1 MACLI
6 VSAGCERKTHHE
18 RVIDTRAPV
27 VAVGR
32 VTRIDAS
39 NAPEVLPVPP
49 ERTVTA
55 GPFIPVGN
63 DGAVAGAI
71 AHTRTFTTDD
81 GLPMDDIMC
90 AYRTPDGALWFG
102 TNGGGI
108 TRYDGHSFTNY
119 SMAHGLPDNTILSL
133 RGDRQG
139 NLWIGTS
146 TGGLCRFDGHR
157 FTTFT
162 IGEGTGLAKGINCIQ
177 EDQQGVLWFGSRGH
191 GVFRYDG
198 KDFTIM
204 PVIE

>member
-90 AYRTPDGALWFG
+90 AYRAPDGALWFG
-102 TNGGGI
+102 TNGGG
-108 TRYDGHSFTNY
+108 
-119 SMAHGLPDNTILSL
+119 
-133 RGDRQG
+133 
-139 NLWIGTS
+139 
-146 TGGLCRFDGHR
+146 
-157 FTTFT
+157 
-162 IGEGTGLAKGINCIQ
+162 
-177 EDQQGVLWFGSRGH
+177 
-191 GVFRYDG
+191 
-198 KDFTIM
+198 
-204 PVIE
+204 